1 MMTKIEN
8 KLIFLC
14 VLCMAFASCTQDN
27 DATPQSTEGKVRLA
41 FRVVDALQTRAETE
55 AGWNGDWNENKVEQ
69 VDVFLFKENGNLYK
83 HIKQSVDV
91 ENAKD
96 YQTLESGLTYTE
108 LTTGTYTYYMVAN
121 CASMADFAGTLD
133 DLQKAMIGTSLTCNE
148 KQSSFVMDGQGTL
161 DIDENAKTATLTFD
175 LSRAAVKIRI
185 SVKDASAS
193 ENSIIGQCTYRLCNY
208 VSAGT
213 FVLTPEQTEKFGDG
227 TNQHTVISTQDMAYK
242 DVLNYEGN
250 DEEKQIVFYSYP
262 NDWFDETK
270 LGGNTGAWTITDFVK
285 EDPIVAD
292 RQTYI
297 LLKAPY
303 DGKEYYYKV
312 PVNYATYEKNDA
324 VSFTDTQL
332 KEIRN
337 LYRMKRNY
345 IYDVTV
351 KIDRE
356 GGPVTDPVT
365 PTFYVLINDW
375 IQGGDYNIGAGE
387 FVIVNGE

>member
-1 MMTKIEN
+1 MTKIMN

-41 FRVVDALQTRAETE
+41 FRVVDAVQTRADNTNTE
-55 AGWNGDWNENKVEQ
+55 AGWDNGWNENKVER
-69 VDVFLFKENGNLYK
+69 VDVFLFDGNENLYK
-83 HIKQSVDV
+83 HIGESVSVDD
-91 ENAKD
+91 ATY

-133 DLQKAMIGTSLTCNE
+133 DLQKAMIGTSLTCNIE
-148 KQSSFVMDGQGTL
+148 QSSFVMDGQGEL
-161 DIDENAKTATLTFD
+161 NIVRDNKTATLTFN

-185 SVKDASAS
+185 SVKDAS
-193 ENSIIGQCTYRLCNY
+193 ENSIIEQCTYRLCNY

-213 FVLTPEQTEKFGDG
+213 FVLTPKETEKFGDG
-227 TNQHTVISTQDMAYK
+227 TNQHTVISTEDMAYA
-242 DVLNYEGN
+242 DVLNYDGT
-250 DEEKQIVFYSYP
+250 QVVFYSYP
-262 NDWFDETK
+262 NDWFDEKK
-270 LGGNTGAWTITDFVK
+270 LGGIADAWTITDFVK

-303 DGKEYYYKV
+303 GDEEYYYKV
-312 PVNYATYEKNDA
+312 PVNKTIYDGNDA
-324 VSFTDTQL
+324 VTFTDAQL
-332 KEIRN
+332 KEIRD

-351 KIDRE
+351 TIDRE

-365 PTFYVLINDW
+365 PAFYVLINDW

-387 FVIVNGE
+387 FE

>member
-1 MMTKIEN
+1 MTKIMN

-27 DATPQSTEGKVRLA
+27 DATPQGTDGKVCLA
-41 FRVVDALQTRAETE
+41 FRVVDALQTRATE
-55 AGWNGDWNENKVEQ
+55 DGWNGDWNENKIER
-69 VDVFLFKENGNLYK
+69 VDVFLFYENGSLYK
-83 HIKQSVDV
+83 HIEQSVDV
-91 ENAKD
+91 ENATN

-121 CASMADFAGTLD
+121 CASLAGFSGTLTE
-133 DLQKAMIGTSLTCNE
+133 LQGKTIPDIMCSMQQT
-148 KQSSFVMDGQGTL
+148 SFVMDGQGTL
-161 DIDENAKTATLTFD
+161 TNDETTKTATLTFD
-175 LSRAAVKIRI
+175 LSRAAVKIRV
-185 SVKDASAS
+185 SVVNTSNA
-193 ENSIIGQCTYRLCNY
+193 SIINSCAYRLFNY
-208 VSAGT
+208 VETGT
-213 FVLTPEQTEKFGDG
+213 SVLAAQEEYGENTRKSMD
-227 TNQHTVISTQDMAYK
+227 QDMEADDALIYK
-242 DVLNYEGN
+242 SNN
-250 DEEKQIVFYSYP
+250 EEKVVFYSYP

-270 LGGNTGAWTITDFVK
+270 LEGQTDSWTIENLMK
-285 EDPIVAD
+285 EDPIVAEK
-292 RQTYI
+292 QTYI

-303 DGKEYYYKV
+303 EGKKYYYKV

-324 VSFTDTQL
+324 VSFTDDEL
-332 KEIRN
+332 KEIRD

-365 PTFYVLINDW
+365 PAFYVLINDW

-387 FVIVNGE
+387 FE

>member
-1 MMTKIEN
+1 MTKIMN
-8 KLIFLC
+8 ILIFLC
-14 VLCMAFASCTQDN
+14 VLCIAFASCTQDN

-41 FRVVDALQTRAETE
+41 FRVVDAVQTRADNTNTE
-55 AGWNGDWNENKVEQ
+55 AGWDNGWNENKVER
-69 VDVFLFKENGNLYK
+69 VDVFLFDGNENLYK
-83 HIKQSVDV
+83 HIGESVSVDD
-91 ENAKD
+91 ATY

-133 DLQKAMIGTSLTCNE
+133 DLQKAMIGTSLTCNIE
-148 KQSSFVMDGQGTL
+148 QSSFVMDGQGEL
-161 DIDENAKTATLTFD
+161 NIVRDNKTATLTFN

-185 SVKDASAS
+185 SVKDAS
-193 ENSIIGQCTYRLCNY
+193 ENSIIEQCTYRLCNY

-213 FVLTPEQTEKFGDG
+213 FVLTPKETEKFGDG
-227 TNQHTVISTQDMAYK
+227 TNQHTVISTEDMAYA
-242 DVLNYEGN
+242 DVLNYDGT
-250 DEEKQIVFYSYP
+250 QVVFYSYP
-262 NDWFDETK
+262 NDWFDEKK
-270 LGGNTGAWTITDFVK
+270 LGGIADAWTITDFVK

-303 DGKEYYYKV
+303 GDEEYYYKV
-312 PVNYATYEKNDA
+312 PVNKTIYDGNDA
-324 VSFTDTQL
+324 VTFTDAQL
-332 KEIRN
+332 KEIRD

-351 KIDRE
+351 TIDRE

-365 PTFYVLINDW
+365 PAFYVLINDW

-387 FVIVNGE
+387 FE

>member
-1 MMTKIEN
+1 MTKIMN

-14 VLCMAFASCTQDN
+14 VLCMASASCTQDN

-41 FRVVDALQTRAETE
+41 FRVVDALQTRADNTNTE
-55 AGWNGDWNENKVEQ
+55 AGWDNGWNENKVER
-69 VDVFLFKENGNLYK
+69 VDVFLFNANGSLYK
-83 HIKQSVDV
+83 HIGDSVSVDD
-91 ENAKD
+91 AKEYKELD
-96 YQTLESGLTYTE
+96 SELTYAE
-108 LTTGTYTYYMVAN
+108 LTNGSYTYYMVAN
-121 CASMADFAGTLD
+121 CGSLADFSGTTLGA
-133 DLQKAMIGTSLTCNE
+133 LQKAMIGTPLTCNE
-148 KQSSFVMDGQGTL
+148 KQFSFVMDGQGTL
-161 DIDENAKTATLTFD
+161 TKIETAKTATLTFD
-175 LSRAAVKIRI
+175 LSRAAAKIRV
-185 SVKDASAS
+185 SVVNTS
-193 ENSIIGQCTYRLCNY
+193 NTSIIDSCAYRLFNY

-227 TNQHTVISTQDMAYK
+227 TNQHTVISTEDMAYAN
-242 DVLNYEGN
+242 VLNY
-250 DEEKQIVFYSYP
+250 DEKQVVFYSYP

-270 LGGNTGAWTITDFVK
+270 LVWDEKEKVWTITDLMK
-285 EDPIVAD
+285 EDPIEAD

-303 DGKEYYYKV
+303 GNEEYYYKV
-312 PVNYATYEKNDA
+312 PVNKTIYEGNDA
-324 VSFTDTQL
+324 VTFTDDQL
-332 KEIRN
+332 KKIRD

-365 PTFYVLINDW
+365 PAFYVLINDW

-387 FVIVNGE
+387 FE

>member
-1 MMTKIEN
+1 MN

-41 FRVVDALQTRAETE
+41 FRVVDALQTRADNTNTE
-55 AGWNGDWNENKVEQ
+55 AGWDNGWNENKVER
-69 VDVFLFKENGNLYK
+69 VDVFLFDEDGNLHK
-83 HIKQSVDV
+83 HIEKEDLNVD
-91 ENAKD
+91 NATA

-121 CASMADFAGTLD
+121 CGSLENFSGKTLGA
-133 DLQKAMIGTSLTCNE
+133 LQEAMIGTPLTCNK
-148 KQSSFVMDGQGTL
+148 KQFSFVMDGQGTL
-161 DIDENAKTATLTFD
+161 TKIETAKTATLTFD

-193 ENSIIGQCTYRLCNY
+193 ENSIIEQCTYWLCNY

-227 TNQHTVISTQDMAYK
+227 TNQHPVISTEDMTYA
-242 DVLNYEGN
+242 DVLNYDGT
-250 DEEKQIVFYSYP
+250 QVVFYSYP
-262 NDWFDETK
+262 NDWFDEKK
-270 LGGNTGAWTITDFVK
+270 LVWDEKEEVWTITDLMK
-285 EDPIVAD
+285 EDPIEAD

-303 DGKEYYYKV
+303 GDEEYYYKV
-312 PVNYATYEKNDA
+312 PVNKTIYEGNDA
-324 VSFTDTQL
+324 VTFTDAQL
-332 KEIRN
+332 KEIRD

-365 PTFYVLINDW
+365 PAFYVLINDW

-387 FVIVNGE
+387 FVENG

>member
-1 MMTKIEN
+1 MMTKIMN

-27 DATPQSTEGKVRLA
+27 DATPQGTDGKVCLA
-41 FRVVDALQTRAETE
+41 FRVVDALQTRADNTNTE
-55 AGWNGDWNENKVEQ
+55 AGWNDGWNENKIKR
-69 VDVFLFKENGNLYK
+69 VDVFLFNETGNLYK
-83 HIKQSVDV
+83 HIEQSVDV
-91 ENAKD
+91 ENATN

-108 LTTGTYTYYMVAN
+108 LTNGNYTYYMVAN
-121 CASMADFAGTLD
+121 CESLAGFNGTLTE
-133 DLQKAMIGTSLTCNE
+133 LQEKTTPDITCSE
-148 KQSSFVMDGQGTL
+148 QQTSFVMDGQGTL
-161 DIDENAKTATLTFD
+161 TNNEADKTATLTFG
-175 LSRAAVKIRI
+175 LSRAAAKIRI
-185 SVKDASAS
+185 SVENAS
-193 ENSIIGQCTYRLCNY
+193 ENSIINQCTYRLCNY
-208 VSAGT
+208 VSKGT
-213 FVLTPEQTEKFGDG
+213 FVLTPEQTERFGDG
-227 TNQHTVISTQDMAYK
+227 TNQHPVISTEDMAYAN
-242 DVLNYEGN
+242 VLNYNG
-250 DEEKQIVFYSYP
+250 KQVVFYSYP

-270 LGGNTGAWTITDFVK
+270 LEGQTGAWTITDLMK

-303 DGKEYYYKV
+303 EGKEYYYKV

-324 VSFTDTQL
+324 VSFTDDEL
-332 KEIRN
+332 KEIRD

-365 PTFYVLINDW
+365 PAFYVLINDW

-387 FVIVNGE
+387 FE

>member
-1 MMTKIEN
+1 MTKIVY

-27 DATPQSTEGKVRLA
+27 DATPQGTDGKVRLA
-41 FRVVDALQTRAETE
+41 FRVVDVVQTRATTE
-55 AGWNGDWNENKVEQ
+55 AGWDDGWNENKVER
-69 VDVFLFKENGNLYK
+69 VDVFLFDGDENLYK
-83 HIKQSVDV
+83 HIGQSVSGVDD
-91 ENAKD
+91 ATDD

-121 CASMADFAGTLD
+121 CASLENFSGTTLA
-133 DLQKAMIGTSLTCNE
+133 DLQKTMIDTPLTCNV

-161 DIDENAKTATLTFD
+161 TKIETEKTATLKFD
-175 LSRAAVKIRI
+175 LSRAAVKIRV
-185 SVKDASAS
+185 SVVNTSNIPII
-193 ENSIIGQCTYRLCNY
+193 NSCAYRLFNY
-208 VSAGT
+208 VETGT
-213 FVLTPEQTEKFGDG
+213 SVLADQEEYGDG
-227 TNQHTVISTQDMAYK
+227 TNQQRKSM
-242 DVLNYEGN
+242 
-250 DEEKQIVFYSYP
+250 DEDITATLVNSNKVVFYSYP
-262 NDWFDETK
+262 NDWFDEKK
-270 LGGNTGAWTITDFVK
+270 LEGKTDAWTITDFVK
-285 EDPIVAD
+285 EDPIVAN

-303 DGKEYYYKV
+303 EGKEYYYKV

-324 VSFTDTQL
+324 VSFTDDEL
-332 KEIRN
+332 KEIRD

-387 FVIVNGE
+387 FVMVNGE

>member
-1 MMTKIEN
+1 MTKIMN

-14 VLCMAFASCTQDN
+14 VLCMASASCTQDN
-27 DATPQSTEGKVRLA
+27 DATPQGTDGKVRLA
-41 FRVVDALQTRAETE
+41 FRVVDAVQTRADTE
-55 AGWNGDWNENKVEQ
+55 AGWDDGWNENKVER
-69 VDVFLFKENGNLYK
+69 VDVFLFNADGSLYK
-83 HIKQSVDV
+83 HIGDSVSVD
-91 ENAKD
+91 NATA
-96 YQTLESGLTYTE
+96 YQELESELTYAE
-108 LTTGTYTYYMVAN
+108 LTNGSYTYYMVAN
-121 CASMADFAGTLD
+121 CASLENFSGKTLGA
-133 DLQKAMIGTSLTCNE
+133 LQEAMIGTPLTCNE
-148 KQSSFVMDGQGTL
+148 KQFSFVMDGQGTL
-161 DIDENAKTATLTFD
+161 TKIETAKTATLTFD

-185 SVKDASAS
+185 SVKNAS
-193 ENSIIGQCTYRLCNY
+193 ENSIIEQCTYRLCNY

-213 FVLTPEQTEKFGDG
+213 FVLTPKETETFGDG
-227 TNQHTVISTQDMAYK
+227 TNTNEVSTTQDMTY
-242 DVLNYEGN
+242 DNEVLKYGT
-250 DEEKQIVFYSYP
+250 QVVFYSYP

-270 LGGNTGAWTITDFVK
+270 LGGIADAWTITDLMK

-303 DGKEYYYKV
+303 GDEEYYYKV
-312 PVNYATYEKNDA
+312 PVNKTIYEGNDA
-324 VSFTDTQL
+324 VSFTDAQL
-332 KEIRN
+332 KEIRD

-365 PTFYVLINDW
+365 PAFYVLINDW

-387 FVIVNGE
+387 FN

>member
-1 MMTKIEN
+1 MTKIMN

-14 VLCMAFASCTQDN
+14 VLCMASASCTQDN

-41 FRVVDALQTRAETE
+41 FRVVDALQTRADNTNTE
-55 AGWNGDWNENKVEQ
+55 AGWDNGWNENKVER
-69 VDVFLFKENGNLYK
+69 VDVFLFNKDGSLYK
-83 HIKQSVDV
+83 HIKPSVSVDSV
-91 ENAKD
+91 SVDDAKE
-96 YQTLESGLTYTE
+96 YQELESELTYAE
-108 LTTGTYTYYMVAN
+108 LTNGSYTYYMVAN
-121 CASMADFAGTLD
+121 CGSLENFSGKTLG
-133 DLQKAMIGTSLTCNE
+133 DLQEAMIGTPLTCNE
-148 KQSSFVMDGQGTL
+148 KQFSFVMDGQGTL
-161 DIDENAKTATLTFD
+161 TKIETAKTATLTFD

-193 ENSIIGQCTYRLCNY
+193 ENSIIEQCTYWLCNY

-213 FVLTPEQTEKFGDG
+213 FVLTPEQKEKFGDG
-227 TNQHTVISTQDMAYK
+227 TNQHKVISTEDMTYA
-242 DVLNYEGN
+242 DVLNYDGT
-250 DEEKQIVFYSYP
+250 QVVFYSYP
-262 NDWFDETK
+262 NDWFDEKK
-270 LGGNTGAWTITDFVK
+270 LGGETGAWTIKNFVT
-285 EDPIVAD
+285 EDPIEAD

-303 DGKEYYYKV
+303 GDEEYYYKV
-312 PVNYATYEKNDA
+312 PVNKTIYEGNDA
-324 VSFTDTQL
+324 VTFTDAQL
-332 KEIRN
+332 KEIRD

-365 PTFYVLINDW
+365 PAFYVLINDW

-387 FVIVNGE
+387 FE

>member
-1 MMTKIEN
+1 MMTKIMN

-27 DATPQSTEGKVRLA
+27 DVTPQGTDGKVCLA
-41 FRVVDALQTRAETE
+41 FHVVDALQTRATE
-55 AGWNGDWNENKVEQ
+55 DGWNGDWNENRVEW
-69 VDVFLFKENGNLYK
+69 VDVFLFYENGNLYK
-83 HIKQSVDV
+83 HIEQSVDV
-91 ENAKD
+91 ENATD

-121 CASMADFAGTLD
+121 CASLADFAGTLD

-148 KQSSFVMDGQGTL
+148 KQTSFVMDGEGTL
-161 DIDENAKTATLTFD
+161 TNNEADKTATLTFD
-175 LSRAAVKIRI
+175 LSRAAAKIRI
-185 SVKDASAS
+185 SVEDAS
-193 ENSIIGQCTYRLCNY
+193 ENSIINQCTYRLCNY
-208 VSAGT
+208 VSEGT
-213 FVLTPEQTEKFGDG
+213 FVLTPKQTEKFGDG
-227 TNQHTVISTQDMAYK
+227 TNKHTVISTHDMAYVN
-242 DVLNYEGN
+242 VLNYDG
-250 DEEKQIVFYSYP
+250 KQVVFYSYP
-262 NDWFDETK
+262 NDWFDEEK
-270 LGGNTGAWTITDFVK
+270 LGGKTGAWTITNLMK
-285 EDPIVAD
+285 EDPIVTD

-303 DGKEYYYKV
+303 KGKEYYYKV

-324 VSFTDTQL
+324 VSFTDDEL
-332 KEIRN
+332 KEIRD

-365 PTFYVLINDW
+365 PAFYVLINDW

-387 FVIVNGE
+387 FE

>member
-1 MMTKIEN
+1 MMTKIMN

-27 DATPQSTEGKVRLA
+27 DATPQGTDGKVRLA
-41 FRVVDALQTRAETE
+41 FRVVDAVQTRAETE
-55 AGWNGDWNENKVEQ
+55 AGWDDGWNENKVER
-69 VDVFLFKENGNLYK
+69 VDVFLFNANGSLYK
-83 HIKQSVDV
+83 HIGDSVSVDD
-91 ENAKD
+91 AKEYKELD
-96 YQTLESGLTYTE
+96 SELTYAE
-108 LTTGTYTYYMVAN
+108 LTNGSYTYYMVAN
-121 CASMADFAGTLD
+121 CGSLENFSGTTLGA
-133 DLQKAMIGTSLTCNE
+133 LQEAMIGTPLTCNE

-161 DIDENAKTATLTFD
+161 TKIETAKTATLTFD

-193 ENSIIGQCTYRLCNY
+193 ENSIIEQCTYRLCNY

-213 FVLTPEQTEKFGDG
+213 FVLTPKETKTFGDG
-227 TNQHTVISTQDMAYK
+227 TNTNEVSTTQDMTY
-242 DVLNYEGN
+242 DNEVLKYGT
-250 DEEKQIVFYSYP
+250 QVVFYSYP
-262 NDWFDETK
+262 NDWFDEKK
-270 LGGNTGAWTITDFVK
+270 LDGKTGAWTITDFVK
-285 EDPIVAD
+285 EDPIEAD

-303 DGKEYYYKV
+303 GNEEYYYKV
-312 PVNYATYEKNDA
+312 PVNKTIYEENDA
-324 VSFTDTQL
+324 VSFTDDEL
-332 KEIRN
+332 KEIRD

-365 PTFYVLINDW
+365 PAFYVLINDW

-387 FVIVNGE
+387 FE

>member
-1 MMTKIEN
+1 MTKIMN

-14 VLCMAFASCTQDN
+14 VLCMASASCTQDN

-41 FRVVDALQTRAETE
+41 FRVVDALQTRADNTNTE
-55 AGWNGDWNENKVEQ
+55 AGWDNGWNENKVER
-69 VDVFLFKENGNLYK
+69 VDVFLFDEDGNLHK
-83 HIKQSVDV
+83 HIEKEDLNVD
-91 ENAKD
+91 NATA
-96 YQTLESGLTYTE
+96 YQELESELTYAE
-108 LTTGTYTYYMVAN
+108 LTNGSYTYYMVAN
-121 CASMADFAGTLD
+121 CGSLADFSGTTLGA
-133 DLQKAMIGTSLTCNE
+133 LQEAMIGTPLTCNE
-148 KQSSFVMDGQGTL
+148 KQFSFVMDGQGTL
-161 DIDENAKTATLTFD
+161 TKIETAKTATLTFD
-175 LSRAAVKIRI
+175 LSRAAVKIRV
-185 SVKDASAS
+185 SVVNTS
-193 ENSIIGQCTYRLCNY
+193 NTSIISSCAYRLFNY

-213 FVLTPEQTEKFGDG
+213 FVLTPKETETFGDG
-227 TNQHTVISTQDMAYK
+227 TNTNEVSTTQDMTY
-242 DVLNYEGN
+242 DNEVLKYGT
-250 DEEKQIVFYSYP
+250 QVVFYSYP

-270 LGGNTGAWTITDFVK
+270 LGGIADAWTITDLMK

-303 DGKEYYYKV
+303 GDEEYYYKV
-312 PVNYATYEKNDA
+312 PVNKTIYEGNDA
-324 VSFTDTQL
+324 VTFTDAQL
-332 KEIRN
+332 KEIRD

-387 FVIVNGE
+387 FE